1 MVHKSIAKV
10 GAVIALSQPLCS
22 EIDISTKIVSFPTS
36 ESHFQ
41 IKIDNHLHF
50 IYKRLLWLKKRSSS
64 FRNIRCSV
72 ECGKK

>member
-1 MVHKSIAKV
+1 MCILSLCMVHKSIAKV

-36 ESHFQ
+36 ESHFL

-50 IYKRLLWLKKRSSS
+50 ILKRLFMVEKK
-64 FRNIRCSV
+64 
-72 ECGKK
+72 K